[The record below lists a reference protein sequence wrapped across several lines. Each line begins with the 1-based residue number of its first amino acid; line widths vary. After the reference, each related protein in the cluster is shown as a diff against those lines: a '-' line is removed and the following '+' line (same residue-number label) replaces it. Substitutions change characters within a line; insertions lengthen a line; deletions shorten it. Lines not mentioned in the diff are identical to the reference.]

1 MPGGQGGLS
10 WLGEGVAATAAAT
23 AALLLVT
30 QLWLGCIG
38 MPGSNGSGGGMA
50 QYDQECIQTYA
61 DANDGND
68 DTKVE
73 TAILEQP
80 DCRAAVAAMKAERQA
95 KQMEQV
101 QEAQP

>member
-1 MPGGQGGLS
+1 MAGGQKGLS
-10 WLGEGVAATAAAT
+10 FVGEPMMFAVAATFLITVLVLAQFG
-23 AALLLVT
+23 LLS
-30 QLWLGCIG
+30 C
-38 MPGSNGSGGGMA
+38 SGGQDPSAMDR
-50 QYDQECIQTYA
+50 YDEACLQEYA
-61 DANDGND
+61 DANDGDD

-101 QEAQP
+101 QEAQQP

>member
-1 MPGGQGGLS
+1 MPGGQKGLS
-10 WLGEGVAATAAAT
+10 FVGEPMVFAVVATFLIT
-23 AALLLVT
+23 VLVLSQFGLLACDAP
-30 QLWLGCIG
+30 QESP
-38 MPGSNGSGGGMA
+38 MDA
-50 QYDQECIQTYA
+50 YDEACLQEYA
-61 DANDGND
+61 DANDGDD

-101 QEAQP
+101 QEAQQP